1 MWHPSSTFCTQ
12 AVQSQKHNHFDRWL
26 EKQPNKSSSNF
37 MAFCM
42 SLWKTRMLCCLLFT
56 HYQQQYIF
64 RRPLLVPPDRQ
75 DKFHEAEFHFKYNS
89 LGHVLCFSF
98 FLVVVSLTKNRIHY
112 KLGWLLRRIRQIFTI
127 LQFHKCVLYA
137 HGESQTD
144 FRLSRF
150 AY

>member
-1 MWHPSSTFCTQ
+1 MWHPSNTFCTQ
-12 AVQSQKHNHFDRWL
+12 AVQSHKHNHFDRWL
-26 EKQPNKSSSNF
+26 EKQPNKSSSNI

-98 FLVVVSLTKNRIHY
+98 FLVVVSLTKREFIISLGGCCEEYDKYLQYCSVISVCYIHTGKV
-112 KLGWLLRRIRQIFTI
+112 KLTF
-127 LQFHKCVLYA
+127 V
-137 HGESQTD
+137 
-144 FRLSRF
+144 
-150 AY
+150 